1 MAGPLGG
8 GLSFKATIRICRVLS
23 KIQIPDIPN
32 LLNES
37 LGETSNLFLNVP
49 WASPI
54 TSLVKTALLSS
65 KTKEGPDYSGTFVF
79 RFFFFFGRTPWPEQ
93 DLSSLTRDR
102 TLVPCS

>member
-32 LLNES
+32 LLNGP
-37 LGETSNLFLNVP
+37 LGETSNLFNVP
-49 WASPI
+49 WASTI

-79 RFFFFFGRTPWPEQ
+79 RFFFSLAAHHG
-93 DLSSLTRDR
+93 LSRI
-102 TLVPCS
+102 LVP